1 MNRRSI
7 AWMTS
12 LTIALALTGCE
23 KHVVEPAKDAP
34 KTGTSANPTPAPAA
48 TNTPP
53 AATPKPN
60 EGSAIEKPSAE
71 KPSTEKSAPSL
82 ATGPGILAHQMNLI
96 DGQPNNLCDYKGK
109 VVLIVNVAS
118 KCGLTPQY
126 DALESLYKSKKDA
139 GLVVLGFPANDFGS
153 QEPGTNKEI
162 AEFCT
167 ATYHV
172 SFPMFEKIAV
182 TGAGAHPLYK
192 QLSALPAPLGG
203 EPKWNF
209 NKFLVDK
216 NGNVIARFEPKVKPD
231 DPALIAKIDE
241 LLRS

>member
-7 AWMTS
+7 AWMTC
-12 LTIALALTGCE
+12 LTTALALSACE
-23 KHVVEPAKDAP
+23 KHEIKPEPSKEA
-34 KTGTSANPTPAPAA
+34 
-48 TNTPP
+48 
-53 AATPKPN
+53 
-60 EGSAIEKPSAE
+60 
-71 KPSTEKSAPSL
+71 
-82 ATGPGILAHQMNLI
+82 PGILAHQINLI
-96 DGQPNNLCDYKGK
+96 DGQPKNLSDYKGK
-109 VVLIVNVAS
+109 VVLVVNVAS

-162 AEFCT
+162 AEFCS

-172 SFPMFEKIAV
+172 TFPMFEKIAV
-182 TGAGAHPLYK
+182 TGASAHPLYK

-216 NGNVIARFEPKVKPD
+216 SGNVVARFEPKTKPD

-241 LLRS
+241 LLKS